1 MSVYDKGIGFSIE
14 IGKIG
19 VRRKVRQDKVQVRDD
34 PEADVRM
41 LHVSKEI
48 LECPEYDAIESLDNL
63 IRVQLSKLAL
73 PSMFRRGVYLV
84 PVDLLQRIDEMCE
97 GYRAKRQELV
107 ENFLKVYDGA
117 VKAAQE
123 KLGTLYNPREYPRI
137 AEVRASFN
145 VQTRYF
151 NFNPSDKLRDI
162 NPELYE
168 RETERF
174 KNQLV
179 EAAEEIK
186 LALRES
192 FGELVSHMVNKLTPD
207 ADGEKKIFRDSLVL
221 NMREFLDTF
230 KSRNIADDAELE
242 KLVEDTKKLLS
253 GIDAES
259 VDLLRQPG
267 TVRDTVQTGMTQ
279 VKAALDVSIE
289 TLKKGRKFSF
299 DDDGANG
306 NGSGE

>member
-34 PEADVRM
+34 PSADVRM

-63 IRVQLSKLAL
+63 IRVRLAKLAL
-73 PSMFRRGVYLV
+73 PSCFRRGVYLI
-84 PVDLLQRIDEMCE
+84 PLDLTERIDQMCE
-97 GYRAKRQELV
+97 EYRTERAAKV
-107 ENFLKVYDGA
+107 ESFLTVYDGA

-123 KLGTLYNPREYPRI
+123 RLGTLYNPREYPGL
-137 AEVRASFN
+137 AAVRASFD

-151 NFNPSDKLRDI
+151 SFNPSDKLREI
-162 NPELYE
+162 NPALYQ

-174 KNQLV
+174 KVQL
-179 EAAEEIK
+179 EQAAQEIK

-192 FGELVSHMVNKLTPD
+192 FGELVNHMVSKLTPD
-207 ADGEKKIFRDSLVL
+207 TDGERRIFRDSLVL

-242 KLVEDTKKLLS
+242 KLVEETKALLT
-253 GIDAES
+253 GVDP
-259 VDLLRQPG
+259 DLLRQEG
-267 TVRDTVQTGMTQ
+267 TVKEAVQSGMSK
-279 VKAALDVSIE
+279 VKAALDTSIE
-289 TLKKGRKFSF
+289 TLKRGRKFSF
-299 DDDGANG
+299 DDEGAD